1 MLTKKTI
8 AAFAA
13 GVTLIS
19 GFAFATPA
27 MADATSPLNTSDPV
41 SYDSAT
47 SSEAFAAPAPAPAP
61 AQLPDAPDALVAS
74 PKTRTYTN
82 SLGTVVYE
90 PGTTPLYDEALS
102 GKFDTPAKP
111 APKCTNNCGT
121 KTKKLPKTGAAVA
134 LLAVAA
140 SAIAGLG
147 VAIRKFRH

>member
-13 GVTLIS
+13 GVTLVS
-19 GFAFATPA
+19 GFALATPA
-27 MADATSPLNTSDPV
+27 MADATAPLGTSDPL

-47 SSEAFAAPAPAPAP
+47 SSEAFAEPAPAPAP
-61 AQLPDAPDALVAS
+61 AQLPDAPAALVAN

-82 SLGTVVYE
+82 HLGTVVYE

-111 APKCTNNCGT
+111 APKCT

-147 VAIRKFRH
+147 VALRKFRH

>member
-13 GVTLIS
+13 GVTLVS
-19 GFAFATPA
+19 GFALATPA
-27 MADATSPLNTSDPV
+27 MADATAPLGTSDPL

-47 SSEAFAAPAPAPAP
+47 SSEAFAAPAPAPA
-61 AQLPDAPDALVAS
+61 QLPDAPAALVAN

-82 SLGTVVYE
+82 HLGTVVYE

-111 APKCTNNCGT
+111 APKCT
-121 KTKKLPKTGAAVA
+121 KTKRLPKTGAAVA

-147 VAIRKFRH
+147 VALRKFRH

>member
-27 MADATSPLNTSDPV
+27 MADATSPLNTADPL

-47 SSEAFAAPAPAPAP
+47 SSEAFADPSPAPAPAPAP
-61 AQLPDAPDALVAS
+61 AQQPDAPAALVAN

-82 SLGTVVYE
+82 HLGTVVYE

-102 GKFDTPAKP
+102 GKFDTPANP
-111 APKCTNNCGT
+111 APKYT
-121 KTKKLPKTGAAVA
+121 KTKRLPKTGAAVA
-134 LLAVAA
+134 LVAVAA

-147 VAIRKFRH
+147 VALRKFRH

>member
-27 MADATSPLNTSDPV
+27 MADATSPLNTADPL

-47 SSEAFAAPAPAPAP
+47 SSEAFADPAP
-61 AQLPDAPDALVAS
+61 AQQPDAPAALVAN

-82 SLGTVVYE
+82 HLGTVVYE

-102 GKFDTPAKP
+102 GKFDTPANP
-111 APKCTNNCGT
+111 APKYT
-121 KTKKLPKTGAAVA
+121 KTKRLPKTGAAVA
-134 LLAVAA
+134 LVAVAA

-147 VAIRKFRH
+147 VALRKFRH

>member
-8 AAFAA
+8 AALAA

-47 SSEAFAAPAPAPAP
+47 SSEAFAAPAP

>member
-13 GVTLIS
+13 GVTLIA

-47 SSEAFAAPAPAPAP
+47 SSEAFAAPAP

-134 LLAVAA
+134 LLAIAA

>member
-8 AAFAA
+8 AALAA

-47 SSEAFAAPAPAPAP
+47 SSEAFADSAPAP
-61 AQLPDAPDALVAS
+61 AQLPDAPDALVAN

>member
-27 MADATSPLNTSDPV
+27 MADATSPLNTADPL

-47 SSEAFAAPAPAPAP
+47 SSEAFADPAP
-61 AQLPDAPDALVAS
+61 AQQPDAPAALVAN
-74 PKTRTYTN
+74 PKTRTYMN
-82 SLGTVVYE
+82 HLGTVVYE

-102 GKFDTPAKP
+102 GKFDTPATP
-111 APKCTNNCGT
+111 APKYT
-121 KTKKLPKTGAAVA
+121 KTKRLPKTGAAVA
-134 LLAVAA
+134 LVAVAA

-147 VAIRKFRH
+147 VALRKFRH

>member
-27 MADATSPLNTSDPV
+27 MADATSPLNTADPL

-47 SSEAFAAPAPAPAP
+47 SSEAFADPAPAP
-61 AQLPDAPDALVAS
+61 AQQPDAPAALVAN

-82 SLGTVVYE
+82 HLGTVVYE

-102 GKFDTPAKP
+102 GKFDTPATP
-111 APKCTNNCGT
+111 APKYTRT
-121 KTKKLPKTGAAVA
+121 KRLPKTGAAVA
-134 LLAVAA
+134 LVAVAA

-147 VAIRKFRH
+147 VALRKFRH

>member
-13 GVTLIS
+13 GVTLVS
-19 GFAFATPA
+19 GFALATPA
-27 MADATSPLNTSDPV
+27 MADATSPLNTADPL

-47 SSEAFAAPAPAPAP
+47 SSEAFAEPAPAPAPAP
-61 AQLPDAPDALVAS
+61 ATAQLPDAPAALVAN

-82 SLGTVVYE
+82 HLGTVVYE

-111 APKCTNNCGT
+111 APKCT

-147 VAIRKFRH
+147 VALRKFRH

>member
-27 MADATSPLNTSDPV
+27 MADATSPLNTADPL

-47 SSEAFAAPAPAPAP
+47 SSEAFADPAPAPAPAP
-61 AQLPDAPDALVAS
+61 AQQTDAPAALVAN

-82 SLGTVVYE
+82 HLGTVVYE

-102 GKFDTPAKP
+102 GKFDTPATP
-111 APKCTNNCGT
+111 APKCT
-121 KTKKLPKTGAAVA
+121 KTKRLPKTGAAVA
-134 LLAVAA
+134 LVAVAA

-147 VAIRKFRH
+147 VALRKFRH

>member
-13 GVTLIS
+13 GVTLVS
-19 GFAFATPA
+19 GFALATPA
-27 MADATSPLNTSDPV
+27 MADATAPLGTSDPL

-47 SSEAFAAPAPAPAP
+47 SSEAFAAPAPAPA
-61 AQLPDAPDALVAS
+61 QLPDAPAALVAN

-82 SLGTVVYE
+82 HLGTVVYE

-111 APKCTNNCGT
+111 APKCT

-147 VAIRKFRH
+147 VALRKFRH